1 MMTGKRKTVLQKKL
15 LAIDGNSLIHRA
27 YWALPQMSDQEGRP
41 TNAVYGF
48 LSMLFKM
55 AETYEPTHIIVAF
68 DKKGPTFRHKMF
80 DEYKAGRKPTPDDLK
95 SQIPLLKDALLILG
109 IRSVEAESYEAD
121 DILGTLSR
129 LPDTEKYIVTGDRD
143 ALQLISDSAFVVL
156 TKKGV
161 TEVKQYGTNELKS
174 EYGLAPSQIVDLKSL
189 MGDASDNIPGVPGVG
204 EKTALKLIGEF
215 GTLDNLYDHLGDLPL
230 NKLREKL
237 EANRESAMLS
247 RRLAEIDT
255 NVPMERD
262 LETARFS
269 GFDAGRLRKMCEKYD
284 FRSFLKRFDAAKSE
298 PEVKTRQIVREDIPK
313 EIGKGEFALL
323 IGEDAVR
330 IAVREDEDLVLPL
343 KKTLIDEGNDLQEI
357 LDALEPLL
365 DGKIVVHDVKGLMH
379 LLGKI
384 IPDAFDVMIAAW
396 VIDPSFSKYDIE
408 SLLTRERL
416 PAGAASLLKLAKAQR
431 ETLYKNGLAFIYGEV
446 EMPLAGV
453 LFEMEKAGFYVSEEA
468 LRELKGK
475 YESEIDALTQKIYA
489 AAGREF
495 NINSP
500 KQLGKVLFEDLGLA
514 AGKKKKTGYSTDIEV
529 LENLADSHEI
539 VNMIIDFRQVSKL
552 KNTYVDGLLALV
564 KNGYVH
570 TTFLQ
575 TAAATGRLSS
585 VEPNL
590 QNIPIK
596 TDMAQD
602 IRRAFIAPEGC
613 SIVSADYSQIE
624 LRILAHIAQDEHLMD
639 AFKKGQDI
647 HARTAAEILGKEIAD
662 VTGEERN
669 NAKAVNF
676 GIVYGIS
683 DFGLARNIGITRKR
697 AGEYINRYF
706 AEFSGVKR
714 YMDNIILQ
722 AHEDGFVRSL
732 WGRIRYLKELSSHN
746 YNIRSFG
753 ERAALNSPIQGSAA
767 DIIKIAMIKAA
778 EKLKSTSSRMVLQV
792 HDELIVYARK
802 GEEDIV
808 RGILKDCMEHAVK
821 ISVPLAVHVSRGHT
835 WAEAK

>member
-1 MMTGKRKTVLQKKL
+1 MHKKL
-15 LAIDGNSLIHRA
+15 LAIDGNSLVHRA
-27 YWALPQMSDQEGRP
+27 FWALPQMTDGEGRP

-48 LSMLFKM
+48 LSMLFRM
-55 AETYEPTHIIVAF
+55 AETYEPTHIVVAF
-68 DKKGPTFRHKMF
+68 DKKGPTFRHEMF
-80 DEYKAGRKPTPDDLK
+80 DAYKAGRKPTPDDLK
-95 SQIPLLKDALLILG
+95 AQIPLLKDALSILG
-109 IRSVEAESYEAD
+109 IRSVEVDSYEAD

-129 LPDTEKYIVTGDRD
+129 LPDTEKYIVTGDKD

-161 TEVKQYGTNELKS
+161 TEVKQYNEKELKE
-174 EYGLAPSQIVDLKSL
+174 EYGLAPAQIVDLKSL
-189 MGDASDNIPGVPGVG
+189 MGDSSDNIPGVPGVG

-215 GTLDNLYDHLGDLPL
+215 GTLDNLYAHIGDLPK

-237 EANRESAMLS
+237 EDNKNSAELS

-255 NVPMERD
+255 NVPMDMDME
-262 LETARFS
+262 AAKFS
-269 GFDAGRLRKMCEKYD
+269 GFDHGRLQKMCEKYD
-284 FRSFLKRFDAAKSE
+284 FKSFLKRFDAAKPA
-298 PEVKTRQIVREDIPK
+298 PEVKARQIGREDIPK
-313 EIGKGEFALL
+313 EIGAEEFALL

-357 LDALEPLL
+357 LDALEPFMS
-365 DGKIVVHDVKGLMH
+365 GKIVVHDVKGLMH
-379 LLGKI
+379 LFGKR
-384 IPDAFDVMIAAW
+384 IPDAFDVMIAAF
-396 VIDPSFSKYDIE
+396 VIDPSYSKYDAASVIG
-408 SLLTRERL
+408 RERL
-416 PAGAASLLKLAKAQR
+416 PEGAASLLKLAKAQR
-431 ETLYKNGLAFIYGEV
+431 ETMYNNGLAFIYGEV

-453 LFEMEKAGFYVSEEA
+453 LYEMEKAGFYVSEEA
-468 LRELKGK
+468 LRDLKEK
-475 YESEIDALTQKIYA
+475 YEAEIDALTRKIYTS
-489 AAGREF
+489 AGSEF

-500 KQLGKVLFEDLGLA
+500 KQLGKVLFEDLGLR

-529 LENLADSHEI
+529 LEGLADEHEI
-539 VNMIIDFRQVSKL
+539 IPLIIDFRQVSKL
-552 KNTYVDGLLALV
+552 KSTYVDGLLALV

-596 TDMAQD
+596 TGMAQD
-602 IRRAFIAPEGC
+602 IRRAFIAPEGYT
-613 SIVSADYSQIE
+613 IVSADYSQIE
-624 LRILAHIAQDEHLMD
+624 LRILAHIAQDENLMD

-647 HARTAAEILGKEIAD
+647 HARTAAEILGKDIGE

-683 DFGLARNIGITRKR
+683 DFGLARNIGISRKR

-714 YMDNIILQ
+714 YMDNIIRQ

-778 EKLKSTSSRMVLQV
+778 EKLKGTSSRMVLQV
-792 HDELIVYARK
+792 HDELIVYARE
-802 GEEDIV
+802 GEEETV
-808 RGILKDCMEHAVK
+808 RGILQDCMEHAVD

>member
-1 MMTGKRKTVLQKKL
+1 VRKRKTVLHKKL

-27 YWALPQMSDQEGRP
+27 YWALPQMSDREGRP

-48 LSMLFKM
+48 LSMLFRM
-55 AETYEPTHIIVAF
+55 TDTYEPTHIIVAF
-68 DKKGPTFRHKMF
+68 DKKGPTFRHGMY
-80 DEYKAGRKPTPDDLK
+80 EAYKAGRKPTPDELK
-95 SQIPLLKDALLILG
+95 AQIPMLKDALAMLG
-109 IRSVEAESYEAD
+109 IHYVEIESFEAD
-121 DILGTLSR
+121 DILGTLSK

-161 TEVKQYGTNELKS
+161 TEVKQYGKNELFD
-174 EYGLAPSQIVDLKSL
+174 EYGLTPAQIVDLKSL

-215 GTLDNLYDHLGDLPL
+215 RTLDNLYAHLGDLPPG
-230 NKLREKL
+230 KLRERL
-237 EANRESAMLS
+237 ETNRESAVLS
-247 RRLAEIDT
+247 RKLAEIDT
-255 NVPMERD
+255 HVPMD
-262 LETARFS
+262 TGLE
-269 GFDAGRLRKMCEKYD
+269 DAAFGGIDPDRLQKMCEEYD
-284 FRSFLKRFDAAKSE
+284 FKSFLKRFDAARPVRE
-298 PEVKTRQIVREDIPK
+298 IGTRQVGKEEIGK
-313 EIGKGEFALL
+313 EIGEREFALM
-323 IGEDAVR
+323 IGDDAVR
-330 IAVREDEDLVLPL
+330 IAVSESEDMVLPL

-357 LDALEPLL
+357 LDAIMPFL

-379 LLGKI
+379 LSGKM

-396 VIDPSFSKYDIE
+396 VIDPSYAKYDIE
-408 SLLTRERL
+408 SVLSREHL
-416 PAGAASLLKLAKAQR
+416 PFGAASLLKLAKTQR
-431 ETLYKNGLAFIYGEV
+431 EALYNNGLAFIYGEV
-446 EMPLAGV
+446 EIPLAGV
-453 LFEMEKAGFYVSEEA
+453 LYGMEKAGFYVSEDA
-468 LRELKGK
+468 LRELRKK
-475 YESEIDALTQKIYA
+475 YETEIDELTRKIYIL
-489 AAGREF
+489 AGSEF

-500 KQLGKVLFEDLGLA
+500 KQLGKVLFEDLGLK

-529 LENLADSHEI
+529 LESLADVHEI
-539 VNMIIDFRQVSKL
+539 IPMIIDFRQVSKL
-552 KNTYVDGLLALV
+552 KSTYVDGLLALV

-590 QNIPIK
+590 QNIPIR
-596 TDMAQD
+596 TEMAQD
-602 IRRAFIAPEGC
+602 IRRAFVAPEGY

-639 AFKKGQDI
+639 AFRKGQDI
-647 HARTAAEILGKEIAD
+647 HARTAAEILGKDIGE
-662 VTGEERN
+662 VTAEERN

-683 DFGLARNIGITRKR
+683 DFGLARNIGISRKR
-697 AGEYINRYF
+697 AGEYIARYF
-706 AEFSGVKR
+706 SEFSGVKR
-714 YMDNIILQ
+714 YMDNIISQ
-722 AHEDGFVRSL
+722 AHDDGFVRSL

-767 DIIKIAMIKAA
+767 DIIKIAMIKVA
-778 EKLKSTSSRMVLQV
+778 ERLWETASRMVLQV
-792 HDELIVYARK
+792 HDELIVYAKR
-802 GEEDIV
+802 GEEEAV
-808 RGILKDCMEHAVK
+808 EAVLKDCMEHAAE
-821 ISVPLAVHVSRGHT
+821 ISVPLAVHVSRGST

>member
-1 MMTGKRKTVLQKKL
+1 MRKKL

-27 YWALPQMSDQEGRP
+27 FWALPQMSDGEGRP

-68 DKKGPTFRHKMF
+68 DKKGPTFRHEMYS
-80 DEYKAGRKPTPDDLK
+80 EYKAGRKPTPDDLK
-95 SQIPLLKDALLILG
+95 AQIPILKDALSMLG
-109 IRSVEAESYEAD
+109 IRSVEVASFEAD

-129 LPDTEKYIVTGDRD
+129 LPDTEKYIVTGDKD

-161 TEVKQYGTNELKS
+161 SEVKLYDTGELKS
-174 EYGLAPSQIVDLKSL
+174 EYGLEPAQIVDLKSL
-189 MGDASDNIPGVPGVG
+189 MGDSSDNIPGVPGVG

-215 GTLDNLYDHLGDLPL
+215 GTLENLYNHIGELPK
-230 NKLREKL
+230 NKMREKL
-237 EANRESAMLS
+237 EANREKAEMS

-255 NVPMERD
+255 SVPLDMD
-262 LETARFS
+262 IDTARFE
-269 GFDAGRLRKMCEKYD
+269 GFEPRRLQKMCAKYD
-284 FRSFLKRFDAAKSE
+284 FKSFLKRFDAENKE
-298 PEVKTRQIVREDIPK
+298 IEIQTRQIGIEDIKK
-313 EIGKGEFALL
+313 EIGGGDAFALL
-323 IGEDAVR
+323 IGDENVR
-330 IAVREDEDLVLPL
+330 IAVNEKEDMVLPL
-343 KKTLIDEGNDLQEI
+343 KKTLIDEGNDLQDI
-357 LDALEPLL
+357 LDAIKPFL
-365 DGKIVVHDVKGLMH
+365 DEKLVAHDIKGLMH
-379 LLGKI
+379 HFGRPVKG
-384 IPDAFDVMIAAW
+384 AFDVMIAAW
-396 VIDPSFSKYDIE
+396 VIDPSYSKYDAE
-408 SLLTRERL
+408 TVLSRERL
-416 PAGAASLLKLAKAQR
+416 PWGAASLLALSKTQR
-431 ETLYKNGLAFIYGEV
+431 DAIDKNELSFIYDKIEI
-446 EMPLAGV
+446 PLAGV
-453 LFEMEKAGFYVSEEA
+453 LYEMEKAGFYVSAEA
-468 LRELKGK
+468 LRELKEK
-475 YESEIDALTQKIYA
+475 YEAEIERLTRKIYES
-489 AAGREF
+489 AGSEF

-500 KQLGKVLFEDLGLA
+500 KQLGKVLFEDLGLK

-529 LENLADSHEI
+529 LEKLADSHEI
-539 VNMIIDFRQVSKL
+539 VRLVIDFRQVSKL
-552 KNTYVDGLLALV
+552 KSTYVDGLLALV

-596 TDMAQD
+596 TEMAQD
-602 IRRAFIAPEGC
+602 IRRAFTAPEGY

-639 AFKKGQDI
+639 AFRRGQDI
-647 HARTAAEILGKEIAD
+647 HARTAAEILEKKIED
-662 VTGEERN
+662 VTGEERS

-683 DFGLARNIGITRKR
+683 DFGLARNIGISRKR
-697 AGEYINRYF
+697 AGEYISRYF
-706 AEFSGVKR
+706 DEFSGVKR
-714 YMDNIILQ
+714 YMDNIIKQ
-722 AHEDGFVRSL
+722 AHEDGYVRSL

-767 DIIKIAMIKAA
+767 DIIKIAMIRAA
-778 EKLKSTSSRMVLQV
+778 EKLEKTSSRLVLQV
-792 HDELIVYARK
+792 HDELIVYAK
-802 GEEDIV
+802 QGEEDAV
-808 RGILKDCMEHAVK
+808 QTILKECMEHAAE
-821 ISVPLAVHVSRGHT
+821 ISVPLAVHVAQGKT